1 MTNPRSRL
9 WKSGRVIA
17 PLLVAGLAAL
27 LAHLDGLWRI
37 DLMLYD
43 AACRAFFKPAP
54 ADVVVV
60 GIDETS
66 LAALG
71 RWPWPRRIH
80 AELVEKLN
88 GAGVATIAYDVAFAE
103 PGAPEDDARLA
114 AALRASGVAVL
125 PVVPEQSGNGALVE
139 TLPIPALAAAATL
152 GHVDVELDPDGLAR
166 SVYLQAGLGA
176 PRWPAFARAVLDV
189 AARRARPASGSA
201 PLEPGAGYLW
211 IRDERVL
218 VAFNGPPGRFRQLSF
233 SDVLERP
240 LPADWPAHA
249 VVLVGLTAAG
259 LGDTLP
265 TPVAGNAR
273 PMSGVEFIANVF
285 QGLRTGWTFSYL
297 STPATVATTAALVL
311 LAALALTVL
320 PRPLWGALIAT
331 AITLGL
337 SLVLLQAFRVWF
349 TPAAALAGIGLSYPL
364 ETWRRHRRDRAFL
377 RRERA
382 LNRTALASMAE
393 AVLTTD
399 RDGRIEYANTV
410 AESWLGRSARDLVG
424 KSLETALDLRTR
436 DGRLP
441 VRSSATREL
450 VEGVLVARGRSRE
463 VRASLTPIGVQG
475 EGQGLVVVLADLG
488 GPSDSLRAS
497 TGGLD
502 PLTGLPN
509 RILTRQRIDDTLRI
523 ARGQGRA
530 AGVLV
535 VDIDRFRLVNR
546 GLGAAVGDA
555 LLKAFAARLLSCGAL
570 LVGRLGPDQFALVV
584 RATSREA
591 LERFGFGLLEAMDP
605 PFAID
610 GTELRVQASVGASL
624 FPADGEGAEALIESA
639 EAAVSWI
646 QARGGPRVQLFLAQ
660 MRVSALNR
668 LVLERALQEAIT
680 KGRLELVYQP
690 QLDLATDRV
699 VGVEAL
705 ARWRHPVH
713 GVVPP
718 SVFIP
723 LAEDT
728 GLIAPLGEWI
738 LRAACRQATT
748 WKAEGLP
755 PLRMSVN
762 VSPRQIQ
769 PSLVAGVAA
778 SLQQEGLEP
787 DGLTLELT
795 ESARLDDVEATAAV
809 FKEIQKT
816 GVTLALDDFGV
827 GYSSLEH
834 LRRLPVD
841 IVKIDKSFVE
851 DVTADPGCRSICL
864 AVLAMAQSLGR
875 RVVAE
880 GVETVAQ
887 AEFFK
892 ARGCDEIQGYLV
904 SPPVAASEVP
914 ALVTKTTHLGAG

>member
-1 MTNPRSRL
+1 M
-9 WKSGRVIA
+9 
-17 PLLVAGLAAL
+17 
-27 LAHLDGLWRI
+27 
-37 DLMLYD
+37 
-43 AACRAFFKPAP
+43 
-54 ADVVVV
+54 
-60 GIDETS
+60 
-66 LAALG
+66 
-71 RWPWPRRIH
+71 
-80 AELVEKLN
+80 
-88 GAGVATIAYDVAFAE
+88 
-103 PGAPEDDARLA
+103 
-114 AALRASGVAVL
+114 
-125 PVVPEQSGNGALVE
+125 
-139 TLPIPALAAAATL
+139 
-152 GHVDVELDPDGLAR
+152 
-166 SVYLQAGLGA
+166 
-176 PRWPAFARAVLDV
+176 
-189 AARRARPASGSA
+189 
-201 PLEPGAGYLW
+201 
-211 IRDERVL
+211 
-218 VAFNGPPGRFRQLSF
+218 
-233 SDVLERP
+233 
-240 LPADWPAHA
+240 
-249 VVLVGLTAAG
+249 
-259 LGDTLP
+259 
-265 TPVAGNAR
+265 
-273 PMSGVEFIANVF
+273 
-285 QGLRTGWTFSYL
+285 
-297 STPATVATTAALVL
+297 
-311 LAALALTVL
+311 L
-320 PRPLWGALIAT
+320 PRPLWAALAAA

-337 SLVLLQAFRVWF
+337 SLLLLRFFRVWF
-349 TPAAALAGIGLSYPL
+349 THAAALAGIGLSYPL

-410 AESWLGRSARDLVG
+410 AESWLGAAHDLAG
-424 KSLETALDLRTR
+424 KSLETVFDLRTR
-436 DGRLP
+436 EGPLS
-441 VRSSATREL
+441 VRNATSAEL
-450 VEGVLVARGRSRE
+450 VEGVLVARGRSRK
-463 VRASLTPIGVQG
+463 VRASLTPIGAQG
-475 EGQGLVVVLADLG
+475 EGQGLVVVLADLS
-488 GPSDSLRAS
+488 GPSDSLRLS
-497 TGGLD
+497 TSGLD

-509 RILTRQRIDDTLRI
+509 RILTRQRIDAALRT
-523 ARGQGRA
+523 ARDEGRA

-555 LLKAFAARLLSCGAL
+555 LLKAFAARLLSRGAL
-570 LVGRLGPDQFALVV
+570 MVGRLGPDQFALVV

-591 LERFGFGLLEAMDP
+591 LEHFGSGLIAALDP

-646 QARGGPRVQLFLAQ
+646 QARNGPRVQLFEAQ

-680 KGRLELVYQP
+680 QGSLELVYQP
-690 QLDLATDRV
+690 QLDLATNRV

-705 ARWRHPVH
+705 ARWRHPMH

-728 GLIAPLGEWI
+728 GLIASLGEWI

-748 WKAEGLP
+748 WRAAGLP

-762 VSPRQIQ
+762 VSPRQIH
-769 PSLVAGVAA
+769 SRLVAVVAA
-778 SLQQEGLEP
+778 SLRQEGLEP
-787 DGLTLELT
+787 SALTLELT

-809 FKEIQKT
+809 FKEIRRS

-851 DVTADPGCRSICL
+851 DVTADPGSRSICL

-880 GVETVAQ
+880 GGETAAQ
-887 AEFFK
+887 AEFFR

-904 SPPVAASEVP
+904 SPPVAAAEIP
-914 ALVTKTTHLGAG
+914 ALVAKRIDLGSG